1 MAGPS
6 LKKSESH
13 NSIHEASLNEARE
26 ITAVLKKTM
35 NQRNKALE
43 IAYVLLEHWEARVL
57 AHADVE
63 EEGLYPELAGNDPSQ
78 IKIMHRLQRDH
89 DLLRELAKQIKSAL
103 KNEEMNHEVLVKFYT
118 MIEVDDLHNEDEEAW
133 VASKEKG

>member
-89 DLLRELAKQIKSAL
+89 DLLRKLAKQIKLAL

>member
-26 ITAVLKKTM
+26 ITEMLKNTM
-35 NQRNKALE
+35 NQKAKALE

-63 EEGLYPELAGNDPSQ
+63 EEGLYSELAGDDPSQ

-89 DLLRELAKQIKSAL
+89 DLLRKLAKQIKLAL

>member
-6 LKKSESH
+6 LRKADSH
-13 NSIHEASLNEARE
+13 NSIHEASLSEARE
-26 ITAVLKKTM
+26 LTEILSKVI
-35 NQRNKALE
+35 NQKHKALE
-43 IAYVLLEHWEARVL
+43 VAYVLLEHWEARVL

-63 EEGLYPELAGNDPSQ
+63 EEGLYPELAGDNPSQ

-89 DLLRELAKQIKSAL
+89 DLLRKLAKQIKLAL

>member
-6 LKKSESH
+6 LRKADSH
-13 NSIHEASLNEARE
+13 NSIHEASLSEARE
-26 ITAVLKKTM
+26 LTEILSKVI
-35 NQRNKALE
+35 NQKHKALE
-43 IAYVLLEHWEARVL
+43 VAYVLLEHWEARVL

-63 EEGLYPELAGNDPSQ
+63 EKGLYPELAGDEPSQ

-89 DLLRELAKQIKSAL
+89 DLLRKLSEQIKVSL
-103 KNEEMNHEVLVKFYT
+103 KNDEVDHEVLVKFYT
-118 MIEVDDLHNEDEEAW
+118 MIEVDDLHNEDEESW

>member
-6 LKKSESH
+6 LRKADSH
-13 NSIHEASLNEARE
+13 NSIHEASLSEARE
-26 ITAVLKKTM
+26 LTEILSKVI
-35 NQRNKALE
+35 NQKHKALE
-43 IAYVLLEHWEARVL
+43 VAYVLLEHWEARVL

-63 EEGLYPELAGNDPSQ
+63 EEGLYPELAGDSPSQ

-89 DLLRELAKQIKSAL
+89 DLLRKLAKQIKLAL

>member
-89 DLLRELAKQIKSAL
+89 DLLRELAKQIKLAL

>member
-63 EEGLYPELAGNDPSQ
+63 EEGLYPELAGDNPSQ

-89 DLLRELAKQIKSAL
+89 DLLRKLAKQIKLAL
-103 KNEEMNHEVLVKFYT
+103 KNEEMNHELLVKFYT

>member
-13 NSIHEASLNEARE
+13 NSIHEASSNKNRESRE
-26 ITAVLKKTM
+26 ILKNNINKKA
-35 NQRNKALE
+35 KALE

-63 EEGLYPELAGNDPSQ
+63 EEGLYPELAGDDPSQ

-89 DLLRELAKQIKSAL
+89 DLLRKLAKQIKLA
-103 KNEEMNHEVLVKFYT
+103 
-118 MIEVDDLHNEDEEAW
+118 
-133 VASKEKG
+133 

>member
-63 EEGLYPELAGNDPSQ
+63 EEGLYPELAGDDPSQ

-89 DLLRELAKQIKSAL
+89 DLLRKLAKQIKLAL

>member
-89 DLLRELAKQIKSAL
+89 DLLRELAKQIKLAL
-103 KNEEMNHEVLVKFYT
+103 KNEEMNHELLVKFYT

>member
-35 NQRNKALE
+35 NQKAKALE

-63 EEGLYPELAGNDPSQ
+63 EEGLYPELAGDNPSQ

-89 DLLRELAKQIKSAL
+89 DLLRKLAKQIKLAL

>member
-6 LKKSESH
+6 LRKADSH
-13 NSIHEASLNEARE
+13 NSIHEASLSEARE
-26 ITAVLKKTM
+26 LTEILSKVI
-35 NQRNKALE
+35 NQKHKALE
-43 IAYVLLEHWEARVL
+43 VAYVLLEHWEARVL

-63 EEGLYPELAGNDPSQ
+63 EEGLYPELAGDNPSQ

-89 DLLRELAKQIKSAL
+89 DLLRKLAKQIKLAL

-118 MIEVDDLHNEDEEAW
+118 MIEVDDL
-133 VASKEKG
+133 

>member
-26 ITAVLKKTM
+26 ITEMLKNTM
-35 NQRNKALE
+35 NQKAKALE

-63 EEGLYPELAGNDPSQ
+63 EEGLYPELAGDDPSQ

-89 DLLRELAKQIKSAL
+89 DLLRKLAKQIKLAL

>member
-6 LKKSESH
+6 LRKADSH
-13 NSIHEASLNEARE
+13 NSIHEASLSEARE
-26 ITAVLKKTM
+26 LTEILSKVI
-35 NQRNKALE
+35 NQKHKALE
-43 IAYVLLEHWEARVL
+43 VAYVLLEHWEARVL

-63 EEGLYPELAGNDPSQ
+63 EEGLYPELAGDEPSQ

-89 DLLRELAKQIKSAL
+89 DLLRKLSEQIKVSL
-103 KNEEMNHEVLVKFYT
+103 KNDEVDHEVLVKFYT
-118 MIEVDDLHNEDEEAW
+118 MIEVDDLHNEDEESW

>member
-63 EEGLYPELAGNDPSQ
+63 EEGLYPELAGDNPSQ

-89 DLLRELAKQIKSAL
+89 DLLRKLAKQIKLAL

>member
-89 DLLRELAKQIKSAL
+89 DLLRKLAKQIKSAL

>member
-103 KNEEMNHEVLVKFYT
+103 KNDEINNEILMKFYT
-118 MIEVDDLHNEDEEAW
+118 MIEIDDLHNEDEEDW
-133 VASKEKG
+133 VASKEKK

>member
-6 LKKSESH
+6 LRKADSH
-13 NSIHEASLNEARE
+13 NSIHEASLSEARE
-26 ITAVLKKTM
+26 LTEILSKVI
-35 NQRNKALE
+35 NQKHKALE
-43 IAYVLLEHWEARVL
+43 VAYVLLEHWEARVL